1 MPTKLPLDYDERVY
15 AGWLGK
21 CIGVK
26 FGAPIE
32 GWTYEEIRD
41 NIGPLEGY
49 LNEAPGKIFKP
60 DDDTAF
66 PMILIRALE
75 DYGASPEITAQSISD
90 TRHNYVGDQHGT
102 HWWGGYGISSEH
114 TGYVNAATGIP
125 APACGSTDL
134 NGAALAEQI
143 GGQIFSDIWGLVT
156 PNNPQLAADLAERA
170 ASITHDGNG
179 IYGAR
184 FLAAMISQAFQEA
197 DPFKL
202 IATGLSVIPA
212 DSEYTRV
219 VKAAL
224 DFYYQ
229 HPDNWHD
236 CFAFIKANFGY
247 DRYPGEVHIIPNTG
261 IIIMALAYGHGE
273 FSRTLQ
279 IANMGGWDTDCNVGN
294 VGTIMGVA
302 LGLDGIEWSWREPMN
317 DLLIAA
323 SIIGTRNILTIP
335 QCADLFC
342 RLGRNMMGETAESR
356 PSYHFGYAGSTN
368 NFLAQGKR
376 GRVIEL
382 QQTDREDGNPALQAS
397 IRKLNKK
404 GELRI
409 YTRTYYRPEEL
420 SGNYYEATFTPLIF
434 PGQTI
439 TAQVY
444 LPSNAPNMIRAGL
457 YVYDDNHDE
466 AHQAP
471 VTALTAGAWHSL
483 TYRVPPLA
491 NACLSKVGIAVRN
504 VSPEQWTT
512 GSLYIGSLDWH
523 GTPDYSTD
531 FSRERAETGG
541 ISQWTRLRGY
551 WRLEDGAYHGSGVGL
566 CETYTGDINWD
577 DYTLEVELIPI
588 FGEHHTINIRV
599 QGAMRSYALGLAPDN
614 RIVLYKKQRSQ
625 LPEAYHNL
633 TEAEFPWQH
642 GETYTLKIT
651 AQGNTLVASVSG
663 HDRQEQTLQWADDQ
677 DAYRSGQIGL
687 SVWHGSHTR
696 FLTVKVLGSDGT

>member
-1 MPTKLPLDYDERVY
+1 MPQKLPVDYDARVY

-41 NIGPLEGY
+41 NIGPLIGY

-75 DYGASPEITAQSISD
+75 DFGASPDLTAQQISD

-114 TGYVNAATGIP
+114 TAYLNAAAGIP
-125 APACGSTDL
+125 APECGSAAL
-134 NGAALAEQI
+134 NGTTMAEQI
-143 GGQIFSDIWGLVT
+143 GGQIFSDVWGLVA
-156 PNNPQLAADLAERA
+156 PHNPALAADLAERA
-170 ASITHDGNG
+170 SSITHDGNG

-184 FLAAMISQAFQEA
+184 FLAAMISQAFQES
-197 DPFKL
+197 DPLKL
-202 IATGLSVIPA
+202 IETGLAMIPA

-219 VKAAL
+219 VRAVL
-224 DFYYQ
+224 DFHAQ
-229 HPDNWHD
+229 HPADWHA

-247 DRYPGEVHIIPNTG
+247 DRYPGMVHIIPNTA
-261 IIIMALAYGHGE
+261 IMIMGMAYGGGD

-279 IANMGGWDTDCNVGN
+279 ITNMGGWDTDCNVGN
-294 VGTIMGVA
+294 VGTVLGVA
-302 LGLDGIEWSWREPMN
+302 VGVDGIDWSWRAPMN
-317 DLLIAA
+317 DLLIVA

-342 RLGRNMMGETAESR
+342 RLGRELAGESTAIPPR
-356 PSYHFGYAGSTN
+356 YHFGYAGTTN
-368 NFLAQGKR
+368 NFESDGKR

-382 QQTDREDGNPALQAS
+382 RQMEIDNGQPALQAS

-404 GELRI
+404 GESRI
-409 YTRTYYRPEEL
+409 YTRTYYRPAEL

-444 LPSNAPNMIRAGL
+444 LPDHAPDMIRAGL

-466 AHQAP
+466 THQAEAVP
-471 VTALTAGAWHSL
+471 LTAGQWHTL

-491 NACLSKVGIAVRN
+491 NACLS
-504 VSPEQWTT
+504 
-512 GSLYIGSLDWH
+512 
-523 GTPDYSTD
+523 
-531 FSRERAETGG
+531 
-541 ISQWTRLRGY
+541 
-551 WRLEDGAYHGSGVGL
+551 
-566 CETYTGDINWD
+566 
-577 DYTLEVELIPI
+577 
-588 FGEHHTINIRV
+588 
-599 QGAMRSYALGLAPDN
+599 
-614 RIVLYKKQRSQ
+614 
-625 LPEAYHNL
+625 
-633 TEAEFPWQH
+633 
-642 GETYTLKIT
+642 
-651 AQGNTLVASVSG
+651 
-663 HDRQEQTLQWADDQ
+663 
-677 DAYRSGQIGL
+677 
-687 SVWHGSHTR
+687 
-696 FLTVKVLGSDGT
+696 